1 MPQSP
6 IHVIPGLYQPGRE
19 KWLQKDNKTPSC
31 RKQAIDALL
40 VTTILQSG
48 SGVHRRTC
56 LSAYPGIVDGL
67 FAQIAGFDGRTP
79 DPSYPGASL
88 CRFSRT
94 WATGGLGAE
103 LLRSGERPGEA
114 VDGRMKNAAPFGTAD
129 RWVKRHHKLSSC
141 KKVRLSKES
150 GQPKRRAF

>member
-56 LSAYPGIVDGL
+56 LSAYPGIVDVL
-67 FAQIAGFDGRTP
+67 FAQIVRVREKRAKGKPLDKADQEFYRRNRELVDLAQNCSAAEN
-79 DPSYPGASL
+79 DL
-88 CRFSRT
+88 VKQ
-94 WATGGLGAE
+94 WTGG
-103 LLRSGERPGEA
+103 
-114 VDGRMKNAAPFGTAD
+114 
-129 RWVKRHHKLSSC
+129 
-141 KKVRLSKES
+141 
-150 GQPKRRAF
+150 